1 MRHYPQPGLD
11 PADNFLVQL
20 QPQKLEPGG
29 ELLLRQLQLLSP
41 LPDPLAGDIAQTIM
55 LV

>member
-1 MRHYPQPGLD
+1 MTKGIQVR
-11 PADNFLVQL
+11 AKNT
-20 QPQKLEPGG
+20 QKLEPGG
-29 ELLLRQLQLLSP
+29 QLLLRQLQRLSP